1 MAQFTRLAA
10 AIAAATL
17 AGAVHAEVEVTMG
30 GEVDFAFEY
39 HDNDNTNSSS
49 SVYLDTAEITVEATD
64 GTVTAGLTAE
74 YGSDDE
80 RTVRDANGNVVG
92 QTDSDGD
99 KLGIDNAYLEYK
111 INDNY
116 TAFGEYDDTV
126 IGLQGESMMWNDSF
140 HKDAIYDHTA
150 TMAGVKIKGGPIS
163 STIYLTQG
171 QSGDD
176 DLQEFGTSVDYTAD
190 MFSAH
195 FGYVSDVLETN
206 DEVGAFSFGGTATLN
221 NVLLIAEYVM
231 LSDEVNDEDPTFLQL
246 EANYEMNG
254 YTLGAAYFMSD
265 EAEALGVSEDRIA
278 LSVAKDITDM
288 LWVQAELDFDS
299 AYNDDDDNSLWLVA
313 GASF

>member
-39 HDNDNTNSSS
+39 HNSDAKVDGDGNPTGESRS
-49 SVYLDTAEITVEATD
+49 SVYLDTAELTVEATD
-64 GTVTAGLTAE
+64 GTTTAGLTAE
-74 YGSDDE
+74 FQDGGDDD
-80 RTVRDANGNVVG
+80 T
-92 QTDSDGD
+92 
-99 KLGIDNAYLEYK
+99 LGIDNAYLEYK

-140 HKDAIYDHTA
+140 HKNAIYDHTA
-150 TMAGVKIKGGPIS
+150 TMVGVKIKGGPIS
-163 STIYLTQG
+163 STLYLTQG
-171 QSGDD
+171 ESGDD
-176 DLQEFGTSVDYTAD
+176 DLHEFGTSVDYTAD

-195 FGYVSDVLETN
+195 FGYVSDVLPTGS
-206 DEVGAFSFGGTATLN
+206 EVGAFSFGGTATLN
-221 NVLLIAEYVM
+221 NILLIAEYVM
-231 LSDEVNDEDPTFLQL
+231 LSDEVNDADPTFLQL

-265 EAEALGVSEDRIA
+265 EADDAFSGSSVDVPAEDRIA
-278 LSVAKDITDM
+278 LSVAKHITDM
-288 LWVQAELDFDS
+288 L
-299 AYNDDDDNSLWLVA
+299 
-313 GASF
+313 

>member
-39 HDNDNTNSSS
+39 HDNDATNSSS

-64 GTVTAGLTAE
+64 GTTTAGLTAE
-74 YGSDDE
+74 YG
-80 RTVRDANGNVVG
+80 N
-92 QTDSDGD
+92 DSDGSD
-99 KLGIDNAYLEYK
+99 ELGIDNAYLDYK

-140 HKDAIYDHTA
+140 HKDTIYDYTA

-171 QSGDD
+171 RSGDD
-176 DLQEFGTSVDYTAD
+176 DLHEFGTSVDYTAD
-190 MFSAH
+190 MFTAH
-195 FGYVSDVLETN
+195 FGYVSDVLNTG

-221 NVLLIAEYVM
+221 NVLLIGEFVM
-231 LSDEVNDEDPTFLQL
+231 LSDEVNDEDPTYLQL

-254 YTLGAAYFMSD
+254 YTLGAAYMAND
-265 EAEALGVSEDRIA
+265 DAETLETYENRFA
-278 LSVAKDITDM
+278 LSVARDITDM
-288 LWVQAELDFDS
+288 LWVQGELDFDQ
-299 AYNDDDDNSLWLVA
+299 AYGDDDDVSLWLVA